1 MADTMLET
9 YITGLKNAHALESQ
23 AIQLLRRQVE
33 RLENYPE
40 MSAKIE
46 QHIAE
51 SEMQQQRLEQLLE
64 RHGTS
69 HSSLKDFVTGMMG
82 NVAAMAHAP
91 MQDEVVKNTFANYAF
106 EHFEIATYRALIAL
120 AQAVGAEGDVSTLQE
135 SLAEEERMAEWIG
148 QRIEQVVLEYAQREE
163 SGQTAGV

>member
-9 YITGLKNAHALESQ
+9 YITGLKNAHALETQ

-51 SEMQQQRLEQLLE
+51 SEMQQQRLEGLLQ

-69 HSSLKDFVTGMMG
+69 YSSVKDFVTGMMG
-82 NVAAMAHAP
+82 NVAAMA
-91 MQDEVVKNTFANYAF
+91 
-106 EHFEIATYRALIAL
+106 
-120 AQAVGAEGDVSTLQE
+120 QAVGAEGDVATLQD
-135 SLAEEERMAEWIG
+135 SLAEEERTAEWISE
-148 QRIEQVVLEYAQREE
+148 RIEQVMLEYAQREE
-163 SGQTAGV
+163 AGQTAGV